1 MKECTIHLYQKET
14 NELIDE
20 FIIDYQEITDI
31 HEFVDT
37 VIHNYDIA
45 YYKIGYTLDF

>member
-1 MKECTIHLYQKET
+1 MKECTVHVYEKET
-14 NELIDE
+14 NKVIDE

-31 HEFVDT
+31 YNFLDNA
-37 VIHNYDIA
+37 IHDYNIP